1 MKKLLTIFAAA
12 AALVACQKAAEPQ
25 YVPGKEAIKFT
36 TNLNYY
42 TVKAAV
48 EENVLSDVKVIA
60 GAPINQTV
68 SGTVSGSEMT
78 VSPTLYWGVGQ
89 TMETKFVAITGNQ
102 ASAEVTAYEVPT
114 GTSYDYAYCA
124 KLMSAS
130 ASVAPG
136 NNVELSFEHIFSKLV
151 INITNN
157 LGADAV
163 KSVVVGGLA
172 AVADINFET
181 RTVTIDP
188 SATYDASF
196 PAHELTAGTA
206 YELALLPQTA
216 APTITVETNL
226 GAVYTFVVDGTTKFT
241 FQRAKVATVDLT
253 LNGATSSGGS
263 TQNPV
268 PAMTISNVADWAADN
283 TVVAGD
289 GNISLSDNYW
299 YIEGTVNGESWGTA
313 HPMKCTATD
322 VWEVDFTYQKG
333 AADEGFKLHK
343 TSGWGSTQIGANP
356 ADNVFPVDNSMVYGW
371 KTNNDNIQLAAAGKY
386 HIKYD
391 FRDGDKVYIT
401 TID

>member
-25 YVPGKEAIKFT
+25 YVPGKEEIKFT

-48 EENVLSDVKVIA
+48 EENVLSNVNVIA
-60 GAPINQTV
+60 GAPINKTAT
-68 SGTVSGSEMT
+68 GTVEGTSMT

-89 TMETKFVAITGNQ
+89 TMATKFVAITGGQTNT
-102 ASAEVTAYEVPT
+102 EVTAYEVPT
-114 GTSYDYAYCA
+114 GASYDYAYCA

-130 ASVAPG
+130 ATVAPG
-136 NNVELSFEHIFSKLV
+136 DPVELSFEHIFSKLV

-157 LGADAV
+157 LGADV
-163 KSVVVGGLA
+163 VTSVEVGGLA
-172 AVADINFET
+172 AKADIDFDT
-181 RTVTIDP
+181 KTVTIDAADP
-188 SATYDASF
+188 YTASF
-196 PAHELTAGTA
+196 PANELTAGTA

-216 APTITVETNL
+216 APTITVTTSL
-226 GAVYTFVVDGTTKFT
+226 GAVYTFVVDGTTQFT
-241 FQRAKVATVDLT
+241 FQRAKVATVALT

-268 PAMTISNVADWAADN
+268 PAMTISGVADWAADN
-283 TVVAGD
+283 TAVAGD
-289 GNISLSDNYW
+289 GNITLSDNYW
-299 YIEGTVNGESWGTA
+299 YIEGTVNNTSWGTA
-313 HPMKCTATD
+313 YPMQCTAPD

-343 TSGWGSTQIGANP
+343 TTGWSSSQIGADP
-356 ADNVFPVDNSMVYGW
+356 SANVFPADGTMTYGW
-371 KTNNDNIQLAAAGKY
+371 KTGNDNIQLAAAGKY

-391 FRDGDKVYIT
+391 FTDGDKVFIT